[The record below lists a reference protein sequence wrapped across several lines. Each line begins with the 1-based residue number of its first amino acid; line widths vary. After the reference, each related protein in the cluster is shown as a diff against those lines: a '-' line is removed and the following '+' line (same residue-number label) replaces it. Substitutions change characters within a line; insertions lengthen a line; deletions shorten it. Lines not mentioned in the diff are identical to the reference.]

1 MPAPRR
7 IISRLVLLGLGLPGG
22 AWAQSAERPVLP
34 FKSLAGEDGVHV
46 LYSNPALMNFDRDP
60 GYAFYYDTTEL
71 GTGLD
76 SIAVATTGLGLGTG
90 IAYREYGDG
99 AAGWWTVTSGASL
112 RVSKGLSF
120 GSVVHW
126 QLPAGG
132 ENNFVSWDI
141 GAGWRP
147 SPYLGFGGS
156 VLNLGSP
163 APDLGVNT
171 RYGVGLAVRPW
182 GDALTF
188 GADYVTIAPPEG
200 TIEQRAVASL
210 KAHPARG
217 LWLRAYGDVPLQ
229 EPGEV
234 VVGGAV
240 EVRFADLGLG
250 VDARAGTESAAIG
263 GGAYLT
269 SIPRDDQIFA
279 SNKDVAVF
287 RFDEPY
293 PYNPRGGLLSAP
305 GEGYLTLLR
314 RLDDAASDPRVRG
327 ILLDLQS
334 SPFSMAQVEE
344 IRGILQRAREN
355 RKPVVAYL
363 DQETG
368 NGAYLLASGCDRV
381 YLHPAGQLDLVGLSA
396 ELQYLRGTLDLVGI
410 EPQFSKQAEYKSAP
424 EQFTRFGA
432 SDASREQMNA
442 LLDDLD
448 RVLTTGIAAGRGKTV
463 EDVKRLID
471 GGPYT
476 PQEALNAGLI
486 DGLVYRDELETTLAG
501 TFPKDFNL
509 VEDYGRNVDTSGWAT
524 RRAIAV
530 VTVDGVIASGESSP
544 GGLFGGASTGSRTV
558 VQALEQAADAS
569 AIKAV
574 VLRVDSP
581 GGSSFA
587 SDEIWRAVEKVQEEG
602 KPVIVSMGGYA
613 ASGGYYVSAGA
624 DAIYALPS
632 TVTGSIGVYSGKMN
646 AERLF
651 ETLKLETEF
660 YDRGRNASMFSSS
673 KPFDDLQVAALDR
686 LTLDTYRQFK
696 ERVSAGRGL
705 SAEQV
710 ETVARGRVWSGTAAA
725 ERGLVDAFGGF
736 PDAVERARV
745 AAGLREDQE
754 TELVIFDP
762 WARSGD
768 GSLGARLV
776 RVVAPKLRVPE
787 VQAPEA
793 LRPWLDLQALEG
805 ETVFM
810 LLPYRLEVE

>member
-1 MPAPRR
+1 MPPARR
-7 IISRLVLLGLGLPGG
+7 IVPYLCLFGLWVPAL
-22 AWAQSAERPVLP
+22 AHAQSAERPTLP
-34 FKSLAGEDGVHV
+34 FRSLAGEDGVHV
-46 LYSNPALMNFDRDP
+46 LYSNPGLMNFDRDP
-60 GYAFYYDTTEL
+60 GYALYYDTTGL
-71 GTGLD
+71 GNGLD
-76 SIAVATTGLGLGTG
+76 SVALATTGLGLGTG
-90 IAYREYGDG
+90 LAYREYGEG

-120 GSVVHW
+120 GSAVHW

-132 ENNFVSWDI
+132 ENNFVSWDV

-200 TIEQRAVASL
+200 TIEPRVVGSL
-210 KAHPARG
+210 RAHPARG
-217 LWLRAYGDVPLQ
+217 VWLRAFGDVPLQ
-229 EPGEV
+229 TAGEAIL
-234 VVGGAV
+234 GAAV
-240 EVRFADLGLG
+240 EVHFADLGVG
-250 VDARAGTESAAIG
+250 VDARAGTETGTVG
-263 GGAYLT
+263 GGAWIA
-269 SIPRDDQIFA
+269 SIPRQDQVFA
-279 SNKDVAVF
+279 SSKEVAVF

-293 PYNPRGGLLSAP
+293 PYNPRGSVLAAP
-305 GEGYLTLLR
+305 PEGYLTLLR
-314 RLDDAASDPRVRG
+314 RMDEAAEDPRVRG
-327 ILLDLQS
+327 ILVDIHA
-334 SPFSMAQVEE
+334 SPFSLAQVEE
-344 IRGILQRAREN
+344 LRRILQKAREN

-363 DQETG
+363 DQETS
-368 NGAYLLASGCDRV
+368 NGAYLLATGCDRV

-396 ELQYLRGTLDLVGI
+396 ELQFLRGTLDLVGI

-424 EQFTRFGA
+424 EQFLRYGA
-432 SDASREQMNA
+432 SDAAREQTNA
-442 LLDDLD
+442 LLDDLSA
-448 RVLTTGIAAGRGKTV
+448 VLVQGVATGRGKTV
-463 EDVKRLID
+463 EEVRKLVD

-476 PQEALNAGLI
+476 PQEALAAGLI
-486 DGLVYRDELETTLAG
+486 DGLVYRDELEVTLQG

-509 VEDYGRNVDTSGWAT
+509 EERYGRDVDADGWAT

-530 VTVDGVIASGESSP
+530 VSVDGVIASGESTP
-544 GGLFGGASTGSRTV
+544 GGLLGGAATGSETV
-558 VQALEQAADAS
+558 VQALEQAGKADAV
-569 AIKAV
+569 KAV

-587 SDEIWRAVEKVQEEG
+587 SDEIWRAVEQLKEEG

-646 AERLF
+646 TERLF
-651 ETLKLETEF
+651 ETLRLETEF

-673 KPFDDLQVAALDR
+673 KPFDDAQVAVLDR

-696 ERVSAGRGL
+696 ERVALGRGL
-705 SAEQV
+705 SGEQV
-710 ETVARGRVWSGTAAA
+710 DTLARGRVWSGTAAA

-736 PDAVERARV
+736 TDAVERARV
-745 AAGLREDQE
+745 AAGLREDQDF
-754 TELVIFDP
+754 ELVIFDP
-762 WARSGD
+762 WARSSD

-776 RVVAPKLRVPE
+776 RVFAPKIEVP
-787 VQAPEA
+787 VLDTPDA

-805 ETVFM
+805 EHLFM
-810 LLPYRLEVE
+810 LLPYRLEIE